1 MFEIKKEEITVNGK
15 KITLETGKIA
25 RQADGAIIATCGE
38 TVVIATAVGAK
49 KVAEGQDYFPLS
61 VNYQEK
67 YYAAGKIPGGY
78 FKREARPTEA
88 ETLISR
94 LIDRP
99 IRPLFPSG
107 FMNEVQ
113 VLPTVLSYD
122 GENQPDIL
130 AMIASSAALAISGLP
145 FQGPIAASRV
155 GFNNGNYIL
164 NPSPKDLENSSL
176 DLVVAG
182 TKDAVLMVESEA
194 SGLSEKEM
202 LDAVKFG
209 HESFVPI
216 IGAIEKLAKKAAKS
230 KWEVEVADNSAIK
243 KKIKAKFEK
252 DLRTAF
258 NEIDKKKRSSA
269 ISEIDN
275 QCKEMFKDDES
286 ITENQVISELKS
298 LEKDIVR
305 TAILKDKK
313 RIDGRGLSD
322 VRKISCEVGVL
333 PRTHGSA
340 LFTRGETQALVVT
353 TLGMTEDE
361 QRTESLE
368 GMQRSNFMLHY
379 NFPPFSVGE
388 CGRIGT
394 GRREIGHGK
403 LAWRAINS
411 SLPKKENF
419 PYTLRI
425 VSEITESNGSSSMA
439 TVCGTSLSLMDAG
452 VPIKEPVAGIAM
464 GLIKEGEE
472 YSVLSDILGDEDHL
486 GDMDFKVAGTENGI
500 TSLQMDIKITG
511 ITFEIMEK
519 ALDQAKDGRKHIL
532 GEMNK
537 AIKTSRKEFSKHTPK
552 METLKVDKKDIA
564 TVIGKGGATIREI
577 VETSGAKVDVK
588 DTGEVTVA
596 APDEE
601 SRNKAIDF
609 IKSLVAKPEMGK
621 IYKGKVVK
629 IMEFGAFVNF
639 LGKQDGL
646 VHISELADKR
656 VAKVGDVVKEGDEVS
671 VKVVGFDR
679 GKVKLSMKQA
689 GA

>member
-1 MFEIKKEEITVNGK
+1 MFKIHKEELEVNGK
-15 KITLETGKIA
+15 KLTLETGKVA
-25 RQADGAIIATCGE
+25 RQADGAIIASLGE
-38 TVVIATAVGAK
+38 TVVIATVVGAK
-49 KVAEGQDYFPLS
+49 KLKDGQDYFPLS

-67 YYAAGKIPGGY
+67 FYAAGKIPGGY

-99 IRPLFPSG
+99 IRPLFPSS

-113 VLPTVLSYD
+113 LLPTVLSYD

-130 AMIASSAALAISGLP
+130 SIIASSAALAISGLP
-145 FQGPIAASRV
+145 FQGPVAASRV
-155 GFNNGNYIL
+155 GYKDGKYLL
-164 NPSPKDLENSSL
+164 NPSLEELKDSEL

-182 TKDAVLMVESEA
+182 TKDAVLMVESET
-194 SGLSEKEM
+194 SGLSEKVM
-202 LDAVKFG
+202 LD
-209 HESFVPI
+209 
-216 IGAIEKLAKKAAKS
+216 AIEKLAKKAGKS
-230 KWEVEVADNSAIK
+230 KWEVEEVDHSNVK
-243 KKIKAKFEK
+243 KQIANKFEAG
-252 DLRTAF
+252 LRSAF
-258 NEIDKKKRSSA
+258 KEIDKKKRSNA
-269 ISEIDN
+269 ISEIET
-275 QCKEMFKDDES
+275 QCKEMFAEDENV
-286 ITENQVISELKS
+286 TENQAMAQLKS

-313 RIDGRGLSD
+313 RIDGRGLAD
-322 VRKISCEVGVL
+322 VRQIQCEVGVL

-353 TLGMTEDE
+353 TLGMTDDE
-361 QRTESLE
+361 QRLESLE

-403 LAWRAINS
+403 LAWRAISS
-411 SLPKKENF
+411 SLPLKENF
-419 PYTLRI
+419 PYTLRV

-464 GLIKEGEE
+464 GLIKEGDEF
-472 YSVLSDILGDEDHL
+472 SVLSDILGDEDHL
-486 GDMDFKVAGTENGI
+486 GDMDFKVAGTKSGI

-519 ALDQAKDGRKHIL
+519 ALDQAKNGREHIL

-552 METLKVDKKDIA
+552 MEIIKVDKKDIA

-596 APDEE
+596 APDEA

-609 IKSLVAKPEMGK
+609 IKNLIAKPEMGK

-689 GA
+689 SA

>member
-1 MFEIKKEEITVNGK
+1 MFKIHKEEIDINGK
-15 KITLETGKIA
+15 KIILETGKIA

-49 KVAEGQDYFPLS
+49 DLKEDQDYFPLS

-99 IRPLFPSG
+99 IRPLFPSS

-113 VLPTVLSYD
+113 LLPTVLSYD

-130 AMIASSAALAISGLP
+130 SIIASSAALAISGLP
-145 FQGPIAASRV
+145 FQGPIGASRV
-155 GFNNGNYIL
+155 GYKDGKYLL
-164 NPSPKDLENSSL
+164 NPTPKELEDSEL

-182 TKDAVLMVESEA
+182 TKDAVLMVESETK
-194 SGLSEKEM
+194 GLSEKVM
-202 LDAVKFG
+202 LEAVKFG
-209 HESFVPI
+209 HENFIPVI
-216 IGAIEKLAKKAAKS
+216 KAIESLAKKAGKP
-230 KWEVEVADNSAIK
+230 KWEVKDEDHSDIK
-243 KKIKAKFEK
+243 SKISKVLES
-252 DLRTAF
+252 DLRKAF
-258 NEIDKKKRSSA
+258 KETDKKKRSTA
-269 ISEIDN
+269 ISEAEKK
-275 QCKEMFKDDES
+275 CKEMFAEDENIS
-286 ITENQVISELKS
+286 ENQAMAQLKS

-305 TAILKDKK
+305 TAIIKDKK
-313 RIDGRGLSD
+313 RIDGRGLAD
-322 VRKISCEVGVL
+322 VRQIKCEVGVL

-353 TLGMTEDE
+353 TLGMSDDE
-361 QRTESLE
+361 QRLESLD
-368 GMQRSNFMLHY
+368 GMQRSSFMLHY

-403 LAWRAINS
+403 LAWRAIYS

-419 PYTLRI
+419 PYTLRV

-464 GLIKEGEE
+464 GLIKEGEDF
-472 YSVLSDILGDEDHL
+472 SVLSDILGDEDHL
-486 GDMDFKVAGTENGI
+486 GDMDFKVAGTKDGI

-519 ALDQAKDGRKHIL
+519 ALDQAKEGRKQIL
-532 GEMNK
+532 TEMNK
-537 AIKTSRKEFSKHTPK
+537 AIKSSRKEFSKHTPK

-601 SRNKAIDF
+601 SRNKAIEI
-609 IKSLVAKPEMGK
+609 IKNLIAKPEVGK
-621 IYKGKVVK
+621 TYKGKVVK

-646 VHISELADKR
+646 VHISELAAKR

-679 GKVKLSMKQA
+679 GKVKLSMKQV
-689 GA
+689 